1 MAHKIFMVRMGQTM
15 KEGTVVQWF
24 KEDGDT
30 VHAGEDLYE
39 IEYDK
44 ATANVQSTKD
54 GVLKIEVEAG
64 KTVPVSTVVATIL
77 EPGEAGAPAKKEEAA
92 AETKAPAAAESK
104 PGAVRASVGVKR
116 MARQMGIDLAQV
128 TPGASGRITEEDL
141 QRYAAGGQE
150 TAKEA
155 LSVSDGKVKA
165 SPMARRI
172 AAERGVDLAQVK
184 ASDPSGRIKKEDVL
198 RFAEQGAAKQAT
210 PMPAARSAEDK
221 AVPMSGMRK
230 VIARN
235 MAKSYFENPVV
246 TYSTDVDMYELLKLR
261 GELNEELA
269 AKGVKV
275 SVNDFLI
282 KAVSKALAVKPNIN
296 VSIDGEDIIFKGEIN
311 IGFAVAI
318 ENGLVVPVVKNADA
332 LKLEDIACRTK
343 ELAAKCRDGQITSG
357 EMSGG
362 TFTISNLGMLE
373 IDMFTPI
380 INSPESAI
388 LGVGRAVE
396 KPVVIGGEIAVRPM
410 MVLSLTADHRVID
423 GAPAAEFL
431 VELKKYIQKPFLL
444 LLD

>member
-1 MAHKIFMVRMGQTM
+1 MGQTM

-24 KEDGDT
+24 KEDGET
-30 VHAGEDLYE
+30 VHAGDDLYE

-44 ATANVQSTKD
+44 ATANVASTKD
-54 GVLKIEVEAG
+54 GVLKIEVAAG
-64 KTVPVSTVVATIL
+64 ETVPVSTVVATIF
-77 EPGEAGAPAKKEEAA
+77 EPGEAGTPSKSKEAPVKKEEPA
-92 AETKAPAAAESK
+92 AAAESK
-104 PGAVRASVGVKR
+104 AKAVRASIPVKR

-128 TPGASGRITEEDL
+128 TPGDNGRITEEDL
-141 QRYAAGGQE
+141 KRYAAD
-150 TAKEA
+150 EA
-155 LSVSDGKVKA
+155 PARAEAKVKA
-165 SPMARRI
+165 SPMAKRI
-172 AAERGVDLAQVK
+172 AAERGVDLAQVG

-198 RFAEQGAAKQAT
+198 RFLESKAAGKPAAPVQ
-210 PMPAARSAEDK
+210 AARSAGDK

-246 TYSTDVDMYELLKLR
+246 TYSTDADMFELLKLR

-282 KAVSKALAVKPNIN
+282 KAVSKALLAKPNIN
-296 VSIDGEDIIFKGEIN
+296 VSIDGEEIIYKGEIN
-311 IGFAVAI
+311 IGFAVAV
-318 ENGLVVPVVKNADA
+318 ENGLVVPVVRDADT
-332 LKLEDIACRTK
+332 LKLEEISRRTK
-343 ELAAKCRDGQITSG
+343 ELAAKCRDGLITSE

-362 TFTISNLGMLE
+362 TFTISNLGMLD

-380 INSPESAI
+380 INTPQSAI

-396 KPVVIGGEIAVRPM
+396 KPVVQDGEIAVRPM

>member
-24 KEDGDT
+24 KEDGET
-30 VHAGEDLYE
+30 VHAGDDLYE

-44 ATANVQSTKD
+44 ATANVASTKD
-54 GVLKIEVEAG
+54 GVLKIEVAAG
-64 KTVPVSTVVATIL
+64 ETVPVSTVVATIF
-77 EPGEAGAPAKKEEAA
+77 EPGEADAPAKSKEAPAKKEESA
-92 AETKAPAAAESK
+92 AAAESK
-104 PGAVRASVGVKR
+104 AKTVRASIPVKR

-128 TPGASGRITEEDL
+128 TPGDNGRITEEDL
-141 QRYAAGGQE
+141 KRYAAGGQPVAAE
-150 TAKEA
+150 TDA
-155 LSVSDGKVKA
+155 KVKA
-165 SPMARRI
+165 SPMAKRI
-172 AAERGVDLAQVK
+172 AAERGVDLAQVE

-198 RFAEQGAAKQAT
+198 RFLESKEAGKQAA
-210 PMPAARSAEDK
+210 PVQAARSAGDK

-246 TYSTDVDMYELLKLR
+246 TYSTDADMFELLKLR

-282 KAVSKALAVKPNIN
+282 KAVSKALLAKPNIN
-296 VSIDGEDIIFKGEIN
+296 VSIDGEEIIYKGEIN
-311 IGFAVAI
+311 IGFAVAV
-318 ENGLVVPVVKNADA
+318 ENGLVVPVVRDADT
-332 LKLEDIACRTK
+332 LKLEDISRRTK
-343 ELAAKCRDGQITSG
+343 ELAAKCRDGLITSE

-362 TFTISNLGMLE
+362 TFTISNLGMLD

-380 INSPESAI
+380 INAPQSAI

-396 KPVVIGGEIAVRPM
+396 KPVVQDGEIAVRPM

-444 LLD
+444 LFD